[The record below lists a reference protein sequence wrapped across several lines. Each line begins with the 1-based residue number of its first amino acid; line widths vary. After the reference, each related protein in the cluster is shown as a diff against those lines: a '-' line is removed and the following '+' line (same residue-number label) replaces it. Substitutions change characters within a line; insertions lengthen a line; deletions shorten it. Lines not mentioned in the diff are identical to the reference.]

1 MLGLRRDTKQSYL
14 WEQKIP
20 PAGLRDFV
28 LVFCNKVYLVTLLTG
43 LLFFSR
49 AFSKVGFPCGRRFKH
64 ENVSCSDSLGS
75 TIYNSTNVNLKV
87 TIS

>member
-43 LLFFSR
+43 LLFPLVHFQ
-49 AFSKVGFPCGRRFKH
+49 KLVFPAEDGLNTRMSH
-64 ENVSCSDSLGS
+64 VL
-75 TIYNSTNVNLKV
+75 IL
-87 TIS
+87 